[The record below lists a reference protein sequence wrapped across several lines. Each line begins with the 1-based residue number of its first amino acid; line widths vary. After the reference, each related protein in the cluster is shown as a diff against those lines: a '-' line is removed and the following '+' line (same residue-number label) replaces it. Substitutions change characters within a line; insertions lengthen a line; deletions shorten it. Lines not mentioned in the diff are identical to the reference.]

1 MEVQRVAC
9 GKVNFILAV
18 ESVRTG
24 SKMVLFTQKGFTCYW
39 ILAHVMSDVI
49 EVLMNLQLES
59 KIV

>member
-24 SKMVLFTQKGFTCYW
+24 SKTVLFTQKGFNRYW